1 MSQEDNAKIIFDYL
15 VGTDGW
21 SKEAA
26 AGILG
31 NMQSESGIVPDIWES
46 GQIGNMNVGYGLV
59 QWTPA
64 SKYITWAQNQGLN
77 YKDIYSQL
85 KRIQWEVN
93 NNQQWINANMSFK
106 QFTQRAVSPEDSA
119 FLFIKYYE
127 RPLNPNQ
134 PARQTQARYWY
145 EKFKND
151 SIGKKST
158 EALKMLLFSSDIP
171 SDYGDQN
178 QVFLLAG
185 EKIIRVDSG
194 NSVNELKSQGVPFTV
209 LTKNNT
215 QALISSH
222 GGVN

>member
-119 FLFIKYYE
+119 FLFIRYYE

-151 SIGKKST
+151 VISQKKN
-158 EALKMLLFSSDIP
+158 EVYKMFLFKADIATV
-171 SDYGDQN
+171 YGDQN
-178 QVFLLAG
+178 AVYLLADG
-185 EKIIRVDSG
+185 VIISIDPG
-194 NSVNELKSQGVPFTV
+194 NAFNDMKAAGIPFAV
-209 LTKNNT
+209 LTKMNT
-215 QALISSH
+215 EALIAGH
-222 GGVN
+222 GGVK